1 MKDKKYNFNGKML
14 TIKEASEEFEP
25 HFKPDTIRSRISKGM
40 DPYEAATRKSDKAT
54 KFNFAK
60 NDSYEEWLSCYDAA
74 IKFHSSVC
82 TSTIFQRIKYYH
94 MTPYEAA
101 TKKNKK
107 DVYNFAKDDSYEEWL
122 SCREAEKKFKQ
133 HVEHKTIKRR
143 IENGWKPYEA
153 ATTKTKKDNKP
164 KIYNFN
170 GKMLT
175 IKEASEEFEPHINP
189 VTIKARIQ
197 KGMDPYEAATK
208 VFDKNYS
215 GYNFF
220 GKNITAIEAG
230 KIFKPKSSYQAINR
244 RMKVYGASFEEA
256 ILYYPLLELIKDRH
270 NTSTPRKIKDFEIV
284 RFSFTNNKGID
295 YFECIYHE
303 EKMFL
308 SDTEIREI
316 WSSKFRELN
325 KDFFDNLEKD
335 NKHE

>member
-1 MKDKKYNFNGKML
+1 
-14 TIKEASEEFEP
+14 
-25 HFKPDTIRSRISKGM
+25 
-40 DPYEAATRKSDKAT
+40 
-54 KFNFAK
+54 
-60 NDSYEEWLSCYDAA
+60 
-74 IKFHSSVC
+74 
-82 TSTIFQRIKYYH
+82 
-94 MTPYEAA
+94 
-101 TKKNKK
+101 
-107 DVYNFAKDDSYEEWL
+107 
-122 SCREAEKKFKQ
+122 
-133 HVEHKTIKRR
+133 
-143 IENGWKPYEA
+143 
-153 ATTKTKKDNKP
+153 
-164 KIYNFN
+164 
-170 GKMLT
+170 MLT

-189 VTIKARIQ
+189 LTIKARIQ